1 MNKQM
6 VISIIVLI
14 FAALLLGGIGYLVID
29 QKEQQRIIDEKARA
43 MSAERYGDGQE
54 DVADE
59 EPVSEE

>member
-1 MNKQM
+1 M

-43 MSAERYGDGQE
+43 MSAERYGGGQE